1 MASVKI
7 GSTKIEMF
15 RSPKIR
21 LQVFKILLRG
31 DTKTTSDLIYY
42 AFFFALAHCN
52 FPC

>member
-7 GSTKIEMF
+7 GSTKIGMF

-21 LQVFKILLRG
+21 LQVCKVLSRG
-31 DTKTTSDLIYY
+31 DTKITSGLIYY